1 MHQHVSSPARHVA
14 CSALLVAFAASF
26 VLAARPAG
34 AGELTLPADALD
46 RLAARAAATAPPEP
60 YIRIHEADGS
70 FRAVV
75 MGDSMADGMYS
86 GLYRVMKDEA
96 KLEFVKKTKV
106 NTGIVRSDRYDWNE
120 AARTIAGEKKYDIA
134 VLVFGANDLQSIREG
149 GKAYHFRQP
158 GWEERFSRRI
168 DDIIAS
174 LKGENIAT
182 YWVGL
187 PITRKDRYQDDYAY
201 VNGFFRAAAAR
212 NGIRYVETW
221 EAFADENGEFSAFG
235 TNLSG
240 EKVQLRADDGVHF
253 TPQGYEKYASVVAA
267 VLRRDV
273 AAASEKVARQETD

>member
-1 MHQHVSSPARHVA
+1 MHQHLLPAARRVA
-14 CSALLVAFAASF
+14 RSFRLAAVAASF
-26 VLAARPAG
+26 VLAGHPGYAG
-34 AGELTLPADALD
+34 DLTLPADALD
-46 RLAARAAATAPPEP
+46 RLAARSAATTPPEP
-60 YIRIHEADGS
+60 YIRIHEAAGG

-120 AARTIAGEKKYDIA
+120 AAREIAGEKKYDIA

-158 GWEERFSRRI
+158 GWEERFARRI

-174 LKGENIAT
+174 LKAQNIAT

-187 PITRKDRYQDDYAY
+187 PIT
-201 VNGFFRAAAAR
+201 
-212 NGIRYVETW
+212 
-221 EAFADENGEFSAFG
+221 
-235 TNLSG
+235 
-240 EKVQLRADDGVHF
+240 
-253 TPQGYEKYASVVAA
+253 PQGPLPGGLRLRERLLPRRRRPQRDP
-267 VLRRDV
+267 LRRDLGSLRRRERRVQPVRHELVRRKGSV
-273 AAASEKVARQETD
+273 ACR